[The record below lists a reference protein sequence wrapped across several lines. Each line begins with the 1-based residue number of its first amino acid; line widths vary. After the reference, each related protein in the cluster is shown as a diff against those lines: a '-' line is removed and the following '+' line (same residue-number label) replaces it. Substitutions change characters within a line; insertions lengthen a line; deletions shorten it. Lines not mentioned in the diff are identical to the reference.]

1 MYHLNRGNLIWLR
14 EQHLKW
20 AAKKPTPSV
29 DDVGN
34 MHFMYKKEYVLP
46 VALVDQAKLDIIIGL
61 KIKLK
66 LFLKNLK
73 LIFLKIIILKN
84 L

>member
-1 MYHLNRGNLIWLR
+1 MYHLNWGNLLWLK
-14 EQHLKW
+14 ELHLKW
-20 AAKKPTPSV
+20 AVKKPTSSV
-29 DDVGN
+29 EDVGN

-66 LFLKNLK
+66 PFLKNLK